1 MCVCACLCVW
11 FLVSFS
17 FVSSLVPCVCVL
29 FSVSCCFWF
38 HSHLYLLVDFVPG
51 YVSVGVIAAAA
62 CAGPSF
68 PFRSCHPWFRVF
80 ACYFRL
86 RVVSGSTCISTFSL
100 IVFLVTYR
108 LGVLLPL
115 PVSLLRRGCRQP
127 ALAPQ
132 SAAKPQTTTNGVVAV
147 VCSGL
152 GCRDVVKLPGW
163 GAVQLPTL
171 WCACQSCL
179 VYLLGCGGRV
189 AHVAARVRRGYP
201 VSVVVCPP
209 SARK

>member
-1 MCVCACLCVW
+1 MDSRSAHAASTTL
-11 FLVSFS
+11 LP
-17 FVSSLVPCVCVL
+17 LPVL
-29 FSVSCCFWF
+29 
-38 HSHLYLLVDFVPG
+38 DR
-51 YVSVGVIAAAA
+51 
-62 CAGPSF
+62 F
-68 PFRSCHPWFRVF
+68 PFRSCRPWFRVF

-86 RVVSGSTCISTFSL
+86 RVVPGSTCISTFSL

-132 SAAKPQTTTNGVVAV
+132 SAAKPQTTTVVG
-147 VCSGL
+147 SGL

-201 VSVVVCPP
+201 VSVVVCTP